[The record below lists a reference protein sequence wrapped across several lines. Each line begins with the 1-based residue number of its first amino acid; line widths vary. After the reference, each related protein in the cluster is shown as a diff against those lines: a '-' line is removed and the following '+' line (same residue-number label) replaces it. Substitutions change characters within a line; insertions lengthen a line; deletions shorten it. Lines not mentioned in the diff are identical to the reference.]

1 MKVGD
6 LVQLLTLRGE
16 PVDQFYGVVLGF
28 RAGRVRVYWQNSDV
42 AQTGNEAWPWGSLK
56 VIDESR

>member
-42 AQTGNEAWPWGSLK
+42 AQTGNGAWPWGCLK
-56 VIDESR
+56 VIHESR